1 MFRTPVIST
10 SGPRISC
17 YLFKFSLFE
26 EHQPVTYDCSV
37 AAYVTHHPCS
47 FREIRRQTDEKD
59 EAKKDNCGEWKAV
72 LRLMIWHFIGP
83 AQLLV
88 FDNWSEATNN
98 VWRGDYVET
107 VFFCSP
113 KGCRF
118 GFLFRVCLR
127 SAAAQIIIMLGY
139 LVCLSFT
146 QAFLGIDVC
155 ERLILSRL
163 HAG

>member
-1 MFRTPVIST
+1 MASACYIWLQHCRICDT
-10 SGPRISC
+10 S
-17 YLFKFSLFE
+17 SLFL
-26 EHQPVTYDCSV
+26 QRNT
-37 AAYVTHHPCS
+37 
-47 FREIRRQTDEKD
+47 QTDWWE
-59 EAKKDNCGEWKAV
+59 EWGKKDNCREWKAV

-107 VFFCSP
+107 QCFFCSP

-146 QAFLGIDVC
+146 QDFLGMHVC

-163 HAG
+163 QVKIILT